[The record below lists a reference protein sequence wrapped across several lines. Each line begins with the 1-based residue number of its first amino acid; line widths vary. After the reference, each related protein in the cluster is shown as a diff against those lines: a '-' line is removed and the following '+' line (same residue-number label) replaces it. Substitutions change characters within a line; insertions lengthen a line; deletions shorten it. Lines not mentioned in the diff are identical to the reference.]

1 MQTKSLLYLDKHLHY
16 TTYGAG
22 KPVILL
28 HGFGEDSTI
37 WQSQADALKNNY
49 QLIVPD
55 LPGSGQSEFIAGAD
69 IETYA
74 EIVKAIIDKEISIS
88 DAEKIVLIGHSM
100 GGYITLAFAEKYPQ
114 YLTAFGLFHSSAFA
128 DTADKKATRKKA
140 IEFIKENGAYTFL
153 KTSIPGLFTQQYKDQ
168 YPEKVEA
175 LIEQA
180 KQFSPEALIQYYEA
194 MIARPDR
201 IAILKQ
207 FDGPVLFIMGEHDMA
222 VPFESSLQQSYLPQ
236 QSHVHILRQSAHMGM
251 WEEPQKANAIL
262 LDFLTA
268 I

>member
-1 MQTKSLLYLDKHLHY
+1 MHY
-16 TTYGAG
+16 AMYGAG

-28 HGFGEDSTI
+28 HGFGEDSAV
-37 WQSQADALKNNY
+37 WLSQIEALQNNF

-55 LPGSGQSEFIAGAD
+55 LPGSGESELIAEAD

-74 EIVKAIIDKEISIS
+74 ELIKAIIDKENAISG
-88 DAEKIVLIGHSM
+88 AERVVLIGHSI

-128 DTADKKATRKKA
+128 DTAEKKATRNKA
-140 IEFIKENGAYTFL
+140 IEFIKEKGAYTFL
-153 KTSIPGLFTQQYKDQ
+153 KTSIPGLFAQQYKDQ

-201 IAILKQ
+201 VNVLTQ

-222 VPFESSLQQSYLPQ
+222 VPFESSLQQSYLPK